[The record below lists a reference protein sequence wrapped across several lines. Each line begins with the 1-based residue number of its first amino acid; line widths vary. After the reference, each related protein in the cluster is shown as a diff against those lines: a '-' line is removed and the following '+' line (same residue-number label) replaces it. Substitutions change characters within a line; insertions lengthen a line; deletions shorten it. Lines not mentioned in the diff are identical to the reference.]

1 MSQGEYFSIDKKKN
15 HPFYSN
21 VIFHRGNYTFDNLTY
36 SIWEYK
42 QNGEEM
48 FLFSHPDN
56 QLNKECGIYFKLQ
69 THLSFNG
76 AVNVFIDIFMCDIG
90 SGIGRKMLKAF
101 MNYLLNNSNK
111 KNKKHNF
118 TGDTYICLTPG
129 EIMDSKRLGNTI
141 TYDIDYL
148 INYYRAL
155 GFNTN
160 HEGYFALC
168 GTISNILN
176 SIDRQETIRTP
187 SKTRS
192 GKSFRSSTRTANV
205 SKTQRSHTLSRVR
218 PPPEPMTRPPSEPMT
233 RPPSEPMTRPP
244 SEPMTRPPPPPERG
258 FFSRMFGFGG
268 RKKQMT
274 RKRRK

>member
-1 MSQGEYFSIDKKKN
+1 MSQGSYFSIDKKKN
-15 HPFYSN
+15 HPFYDN
-21 VIFHRGNYTFDNLTY
+21 VDFHRGNYTFDNLTY

-56 QLNKECGIYFKLQ
+56 EVDKECGIYFKLQ
-69 THLSFNG
+69 THHSFNG
-76 AVNVFIDIFMCDIG
+76 AVNVFIDIFICDIG

-141 TYDIDYL
+141 TYDIDKL
-148 INYYRAL
+148 ITYYRAL

-160 HEGYFALC
+160 HEGYYALC
-168 GTISNILN
+168 GTIGNILV
-176 SIDRQETIRTP
+176 SIKREEDMITP
-187 SKTRS
+187 AITRS
-192 GKSFRSSTRTANV
+192 GIVFRKPSRIIRKKKYYQNKPSRRRPTPTPTPTPPTPTPPTPTPTPPPTQSIFSGFRSQIS
-205 SKTQRSHTLSRVR
+205 SR
-218 PPPEPMTRPPSEPMT
+218 
-233 RPPSEPMTRPP
+233 
-244 SEPMTRPPPPPERG
+244 
-258 FFSRMFGFGG
+258 FGFGG

-274 RKRRK
+274 RKRSK